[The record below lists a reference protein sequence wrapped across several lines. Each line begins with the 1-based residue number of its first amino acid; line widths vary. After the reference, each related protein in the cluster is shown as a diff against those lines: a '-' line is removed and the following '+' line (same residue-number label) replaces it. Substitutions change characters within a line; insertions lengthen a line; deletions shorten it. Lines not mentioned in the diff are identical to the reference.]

1 MSDSSA
7 NDNEAKLMP
16 PPSALPFK
24 KPSALPTK
32 KTPKKPT
39 VVEKKDEAIPVR
51 PEGYGLIE
59 EQDHGNRKLKNS
71 EINLNRKKIIN
82 NRE

>member
-1 MSDSSA
+1 
-7 NDNEAKLMP
+7 MP

-24 KPSALPTK
+24 KPSALLTK

-39 VVEKKDEAIPVR
+39 VVEKNEAIPVR

-59 EQDHGNRKLKNS
+59 EQDHGNKKLKNS
-71 EINLNRKKIIN
+71 EINPIRKKIIN
-82 NRE
+82 NRK